1 MPVTTFQNALNLAAK
16 LQHILG
22 SPDWLNF
29 VGVGE
34 ADGRPCIY
42 LYTKRKNFPRCDVP
56 DSWHDIPVKVKY
68 IGRIR
73 TATT

>member
-1 MPVTTFQNALNLAAK
+1 MPVTTFQNALNLAAE

-22 SPDWLNF
+22 CPDWLNF

-42 LYTKRKNFPRCDVP
+42 LYTKRKKFSRDEIP
-56 DSWHDIPVKVKY
+56 DTWHNIPVKVKY